1 MGGGRGAELASD
13 ENAERFLMLMSPA
26 AFFAIAAAHQGFFLS
41 LRVWLV
47 LEMNF

>member
-1 MGGGRGAELASD
+1 MGGGEGSRARD
-13 ENAERFLMLMSPA
+13 EKAERFLMLMSPA
-26 AFFAIAAAHQGFFLS
+26 AFFAIAAAHQGFFFS